1 MPKVR
6 YVEHI
11 VSEAGI
17 ETNPEKLGKNA
28 NWPKPQTAEEARRFI
43 GFAGYY
49 RRFINNFSHISKV
62 LTDIMPSPQ
71 KKSNRKKNIFKSH
84 GTGAMIRKR
93 CSTNFKN
100 FCLQHQS

>member
-17 ETNPEKLGKNA
+17 ETDPEKIEQNA
-28 NWPKPQTAEEARRFI
+28 NWSKPQTAEEVRRFM

-49 RRFINNFSHISKV
+49 RRFIKNFSQISKA
-62 LTDIMPSPQ
+62 LADIMPSPQ
-71 KKSNRKKNIFKSH
+71 KKSNRKRNIFKSH
-84 GTGAMIRKR
+84 GTEAMIRIR
-93 CSTNFKN
+93 R
-100 FCLQHQS
+100 